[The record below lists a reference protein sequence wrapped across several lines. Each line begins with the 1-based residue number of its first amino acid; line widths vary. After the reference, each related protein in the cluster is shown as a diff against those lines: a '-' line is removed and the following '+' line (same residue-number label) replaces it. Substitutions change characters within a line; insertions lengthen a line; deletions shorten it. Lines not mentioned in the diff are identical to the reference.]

1 MSGEWYNFPSRV
13 THHSPLF
20 PLPAIPS
27 KLTFVTP
34 LHLGPTAVTRARD
47 FLGSYRLARLI
58 RVGNTTAVWEA
69 IKTGD
74 PTRYA
79 LKILRDDLRKDKA
92 EITALKHEFEVGRK
106 LKHKNVIHI
115 YEFNTEGSTP
125 YLVLE
130 LFECPNLKLLLRQ
143 GVKTLAYLTPRI
155 IEQSAEALFY
165 MHEEGWIHRDVKPD
179 NFLVN
184 DDGLVKLIDF
194 AISDKYRKGIGGLF
208 TFRSKVQGTRS
219 YMSPEQIRGKALDPR
234 SDLYSFGCMLFELV
248 SGKMPFT
255 GTTAD
260 ELLIK
265 HLSAPIPPLGVFNEN
280 VTPEFSKLVTRLM
293 QKKKEDRP
301 DSMWE
306 FVKEF
311 RAMRVYK
318 IMPKIP
324 EGKIVLPREV
334 SASIDD
340 LKKGGPKG
348 G

>member
-1 MSGEWYNFPSRV
+1 M
-13 THHSPLF
+13 
-20 PLPAIPS
+20 
-27 KLTFVTP
+27 
-34 LHLGPTAVTRARD
+34 TRARD

-79 LKILRDDLRKDKA
+79 LKILREDLRKDRT
-92 EITALKHEFEVGRK
+92 EIEALRHEFAVGQK
-106 LKHKNVIHI
+106 LKHKNIIHI
-115 YEFNTEGSTP
+115 YEFNTEGSVP

-143 GVKTLAYLTPRI
+143 GVTTLAYLVPRI

-165 MHEEGWIHRDVKPD
+165 LHEQGWIHRDVKPD

-194 AISDKYRKGIGGLF
+194 AISERYKKGIGALF
-208 TFRSKVQGTRS
+208 SFGGSKVQGTRS
-219 YMSPEQIRGKALDPR
+219 YMSPEQIRGKLLDPR
-234 SDLYSFGCMLFELV
+234 ADLYSFGCMLFELV
-248 SGKMPFT
+248 AGKLPFT

-260 ELLIK
+260 ELLTK
-265 HLSAPIPPLGVFNEN
+265 HLSASIPPLQVFNDN
-280 VTPEFSKLVTRLM
+280 VTLEFARLVTKLM
-293 QKKKEDRP
+293 QKRKEDRP
-301 DSMWE
+301 ASMWE
-306 FVKEF
+306 FLKEF
-311 RAMRVYK
+311 RTLRVYK
-318 IMPKIP
+318 IMPKVP

-340 LKKGGPKG
+340 LKKGGPRG